1 MTKEKKYWLMKSE
14 PTVFSIDNL
23 IKSPDKTSCW
33 EGVRN
38 YQARNFMRDEM
49 KVGDLI
55 LFYHSGKNPSVV
67 GIASVVKEGYPD
79 ETAWDDQSDYFDPK
93 STPEN
98 PIWYRVDIKFEKKFP
113 RSLSLKELRKING
126 LEEMMLLKKGMR
138 LSVQPVTKKEFDII
152 TSL

>member
-1 MTKEKKYWLMKSE
+1 MTKEKNYWLMKSE